1 MIRVL
6 KTKRSKTE
14 KRVLA
19 GLVAVLIAV
28 VCLCINSLVLG
39 PMSKSSRIGIM
50 KGGDQAESD
59 GEPVNVDIFGG
70 ESIISN
76 DELPINPGESLTKE
90 FYIKN
95 NDTADVY
102 YWFSDLS
109 GKLADYLKVTLSSN
123 GNVLYEGKASDI
135 AGFNTDKTYT
145 IAPGVREDFVLTF
158 TYPED
163 AGNASQKKDF
173 NFSISCDY
181 AA

>member
-1 MIRVL
+1 MN
-6 KTKRSKTE
+6 TKRSKTE

-19 GLVAVLIAV
+19 GLAAVLIAV

-50 KGGDQAESD
+50 RGGDQAEAE

-70 ESIISN
+70 ESIISEN
-76 DELPINPGESLTKE
+76 ELPINPGESLTKE

-95 NDTADVY
+95 NDTSDVY
-102 YWFSDLS
+102 YWFSDIS
-109 GKLADYLKVTLSSN
+109 GKLADYLKVTLRSN
-123 GNVLYEGKASDI
+123 GNVLYEGKASNL
-135 AGFNTDKTYT
+135 AGFNSDKSYT
-145 IAPGVREDFVLTF
+145 IAPGDREDFVLTF
-158 TYPED
+158 IYPED
-163 AGNASQKKDF
+163 ADNASMRKEF